1 MSNVNKQIND
11 NNIQNKKGNTCLT
24 YSVLE
29 KLQKK
34 SASIL
39 RDNCNIAHELES
51 IIIITEF
58 ISSYEKEIEEKQQL
72 LNRIKEKEKKG
83 LSPFDNLMSFLHER
97 ETILNKQFD
106 DLKEKD
112 IRLSTKEKIIQ
123 KILDKKIKSIKNIS
137 SLDYYKTMNKQKST
151 KYYSIQDEKK
161 YKLCLLLENLITYH
175 RKIDSLREANKDNQN
190 ETRIIKNNKIIKT
203 NSAQLLS
210 KNNEPLIIKNR
221 NRNSYHREY
230 SMENKDNKI
239 ILSFTNK
246 TNAEREEENIE
257 EKDINN
263 KKIKKD
269 LKEKIKEEIKT
280 QIDSNRN
287 KEISINKIPFDRIDD
302 ISFREG
308 PNQNDNSLIVQSKRE
323 QKEESHKNV
332 IEEIAKALIESNTQT
347 LESIEPQKESIQSD
361 SRVNNIRKT
370 RLKAYQQLFSSE
382 KQLNNQQHNIYLEKF
397 LNSQRN
403 SLKGEANNQKI
414 SKDEIIDDK
423 CNNKKI
429 EEDFINSITEKE
441 LNCDSIKK
449 NELQMENKESEIRKE
464 IDEIQTYEESLYG
477 KKDDTKEL
485 LLNDQINLQLEQNKL
500 EENKVLNN
508 ENKEIYCSTSK
519 EIDNRDTNQPNKE
532 IEEELEL
539 KNEPIQ
545 KERNIN
551 ILNKGKIMISQI
563 SENPNQNNE
572 QNINKNQQVD
582 IFEPTNEETKNS
594 KDEQIQYNT
603 IKSATILTKEERTK
617 QEQSIEIINEIIDV
631 CNVKTVQENQKNEI
645 SHTQISMISSQGN
658 ENFEQSSI
666 QKINDY
672 SSNEVKNKKDDSN
685 ILMSET
691 QYNINNDDSSEHSRK
706 TAMVSV
712 NRPHIFN
719 DSSSL
724 MEIKESE
731 LCISN
736 YRKTEMNRPRE
747 KYIIKPGR
755 DKFDF
760 WALFGFGKKK
770 EKPKLI
776 VPVIKKN
783 LALVIKEEKIKKG
796 NKIILNVYKKKANLI
811 QKIYNYNKIVSLYQ
825 MIWRY
830 YKRKEY
836 IDTLREVS
844 KEEKRKLE
852 KIFDYT
858 ISEGSN
864 IKEEQSINNI
874 NKMKEIVNETKS
886 IEKELTEFIQGIEE
900 NP

>member
-1 MSNVNKQIND
+1 MD
-11 NNIQNKKGNTCLT
+11 
-24 YSVLE
+24 
-29 KLQKK
+29 
-34 SASIL
+34 
-39 RDNCNIAHELES
+39 
-51 IIIITEF
+51 
-58 ISSYEKEIEEKQQL
+58 
-72 LNRIKEKEKKG
+72 
-83 LSPFDNLMSFLHER
+83 
-97 ETILNKQFD
+97 
-106 DLKEKD
+106 
-112 IRLSTKEKIIQ
+112 
-123 KILDKKIKSIKNIS
+123 
-137 SLDYYKTMNKQKST
+137 
-151 KYYSIQDEKK
+151 
-161 YKLCLLLENLITYH
+161 
-175 RKIDSLREANKDNQN
+175 
-190 ETRIIKNNKIIKT
+190 
-203 NSAQLLS
+203 
-210 KNNEPLIIKNR
+210 
-221 NRNSYHREY
+221 
-230 SMENKDNKI
+230 
-239 ILSFTNK
+239 
-246 TNAEREEENIE
+246 
-257 EKDINN
+257 
-263 KKIKKD
+263 
-269 LKEKIKEEIKT
+269 
-280 QIDSNRN
+280 
-287 KEISINKIPFDRIDD
+287 
-302 ISFREG
+302 
-308 PNQNDNSLIVQSKRE
+308 
-323 QKEESHKNV
+323 
-332 IEEIAKALIESNTQT
+332 
-347 LESIEPQKESIQSD
+347 
-361 SRVNNIRKT
+361 
-370 RLKAYQQLFSSE
+370 
-382 KQLNNQQHNIYLEKF
+382 
-397 LNSQRN
+397 
-403 SLKGEANNQKI
+403 
-414 SKDEIIDDK
+414 
-423 CNNKKI
+423 
-429 EEDFINSITEKE
+429 
-441 LNCDSIKK
+441 
-449 NELQMENKESEIRKE
+449 NKESEIRKE

-485 LLNDQINLQLEQNKL
+485 LLNDQINLQLEQNNL

-545 KERNIN
+545 KEKNIN
-551 ILNKGKIMISQI
+551 ILNKGKIMITN

-572 QNINKNQQVD
+572 QNINKNQQVG

-594 KDEQIQYNT
+594 KDEQIQYNS
-603 IKSATILTKEERTK
+603 IKSATILNKEERTK

-672 SSNEVKNKKDDSN
+672 SSNEVKDKKDDSN
-685 ILMSET
+685 FLMPET

-712 NRPHIFN
+712 NRPHIYN

-796 NKIILNVYKKKANLI
+796 IKIILKVYRKKANII
-811 QKIYNYNKIVSLYQ
+811 QKIYNYINIVSLYQ